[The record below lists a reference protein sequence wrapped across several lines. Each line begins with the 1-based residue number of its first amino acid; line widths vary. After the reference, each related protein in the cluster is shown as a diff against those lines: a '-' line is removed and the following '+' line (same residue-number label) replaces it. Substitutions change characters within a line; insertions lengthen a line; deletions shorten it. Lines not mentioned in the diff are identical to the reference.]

1 MAGVGGGHLPLGGTA
16 TCSSCT
22 SGKDSSCHDPTGWQY
37 KHESK
42 ITGHCSQNIDP
53 TLLLAVFLPVLLF
66 ASAFIAHWHTVRR
79 QAGSILLLVRVSQQ
93 LLLRCARNH
102 MADKAH
108 SPASILSIPLCLQA
122 FPGVLIAMG
131 SIAVLMRYS
140 FPYGWTW
147 TQALLFG
154 AMMAA
159 TDPVA
164 TIAVL
169 GSVSMAVF

>member
-1 MAGVGGGHLPLGGTA
+1 VQLLP
-16 TCSSCT
+16 
-22 SGKDSSCHDPTGWQY
+22 
-37 KHESK
+37 
-42 ITGHCSQNIDP
+42 SQNIDP
-53 TLLLAVFLPVLLF
+53 QLLLAVFLPVLLF

-79 QAGSILLLVRVSQQ
+79 QAVPILLLVRLRSQPSSM
-93 LLLRCARNH
+93 CASNR
-102 MADKAH
+102 MADLRLMAAFTSH
-108 SPASILSIPLCLQA
+108 HPLCLQA
-122 FPGVLIAMG
+122 FPGVLIAMS

-169 GSVSMAVF
+169 GSVSMASLLIVIQTDASTTGIVQGQHADGAVSRMRSAALLNN

>member
-1 MAGVGGGHLPLGGTA
+1 MCSPL
-16 TCSSCT
+16 
-22 SGKDSSCHDPTGWQY
+22 Q
-37 KHESK
+37 
-42 ITGHCSQNIDP
+42 
-53 TLLLAVFLPVLLF
+53 
-66 ASAFIAHWHTVRR
+66 
-79 QAGSILLLVRVSQQ
+79 LLVCPPLKSQ
-93 LLLRCARNH
+93 LLH
-102 MADKAH
+102 
-108 SPASILSIPLCLQA
+108 LQA

-140 FPYGWTW
+140 FPYGWSW

-169 GSVSMAVF
+169 GSVSLSHVAPSPSG